1 MRLVSMLSKNTAIG
15 IMLIFAWVPTAFDG
29 LLPRAASARDKC
41 LDSIASVKSDIEE
54 RLGGV
59 VTATKS
65 MSVDDWKGDAD
76 FMREIE
82 SPFSDANL
90 IVVFG
95 LASHMGR
102 GGISLKQGQ
111 AAENIM
117 ASPLLTRS
125 YAKEIIES
133 CEPVASVK
141 FFYWE
146 WYQGWSLHKG
156 GVLKED
162 KCKEPG
168 GSQLTWGE
176 NPCL

>member
-1 MRLVSMLSKNTAIG
+1 MSPKGIPACALLVSICISGFIDL
-15 IMLIFAWVPTAFDG
+15 
-29 LLPRAASARDKC
+29 LLPRASHAQDKC
-41 LDSIASVKSDIEE
+41 LDSIQRVKGDIEG
-54 RLGGV
+54 RVGAV
-59 VTATKS
+59 VTGVRT
-65 MSVDDWKGDAD
+65 MNVDDWKRDAE
-76 FMREIE
+76 FMQGVE

-102 GGISLKQGQ
+102 GSISPRQGQ

-117 ASPLLTRS
+117 SSPLLTRS
-125 YAKEIIES
+125 YAKQIIES

-162 KCKEPG
+162 KCIMPG
-168 GSQLTWGE
+168 EGQMAWGE
-176 NPCL
+176 NPCV